1 MRSLPGPPRS
11 LVLEVV
17 PGELAIC
24 RLPPDAAVP
33 AWGAG
38 GGVTAAI
45 RTPDSLTLMV
55 PAPRVP
61 AETDSSRGWRALRVA
76 GVFAFSEVG
85 VIVAVAAPLAAA
97 GVSIM
102 PLATYETDY
111 VLVRD
116 EQLALALATLRNAGH
131 RVHETHPMPRSDA

>member
-1 MRSLPGPPRS
+1 MRSLPGAPRS

-24 RLPPDAAVP
+24 RLPPDAPVP
-33 AWGAG
+33 SWGTRG
-38 GGVTAAI
+38 EVTAAI
-45 RTPDSLTLMV
+45 RTGESLTLMV
-55 PAPRVP
+55 PAARVP
-61 AETDSSRGWRALRVA
+61 AETDASRGWRALRVA

-85 VIVAVAAPLAAA
+85 VIVAVATPLAAA

-116 EQLALALATLRNAGH
+116 EQLALAVRVLRDAGH
-131 RVHETHPMPRSDA
+131 TVHEDQRRYP